1 MRFSPLLRGPKVSWN
16 CRCKITL
23 FVFVQFFSIM
33 SFQLYNWRMQ
43 NHIVFIF
50 TILSPEW
57 VLECVLKLPVWRDS
71 QFHWLNLY
79 VFSYGSSIYLKLH
92 MQSHIVCICTIF
104 LQNEVS
110 NASSNCLYERM
121 QSCIGYIYAIFPIV
135 SSLMVPQVAWSCRCK
150 VTLFAFVQFFSRIGF
165 QMDKYKVTLFAF
177 LRFSS

>member
-1 MRFSPLLRGPKVSWN
+1 MHFYEFSPEGVFKCVLKLPVCTFMRFPPLLRGPKVSWN

-57 VLECVLKLPVWRDS
+57 VLECVLKLPVWTDS

-92 MQSHIVCICTIF
+92 MQSHIVCICTIANYWKGNHSHLF
-104 LQNEVS
+104 CQLRM
-110 NASSNCLYERM
+110 CL
-121 QSCIGYIYAIFPIV
+121 
-135 SSLMVPQVAWSCRCK
+135 
-150 VTLFAFVQFFSRIGF
+150 
-165 QMDKYKVTLFAF
+165 
-177 LRFSS
+177 